1 MTKKH
6 RHLDFPV
13 RCTCIFHLP
22 RPSAC
27 NWKTMHHPQAPRAWI
42 AKQRHHIPETLPLDT
57 ECSRITE
64 LIQHIIILE
73 FGFGFLNSFYF
84 LFKRKPPQQ
93 MLCSLW
99 TLTQVLPKHPA
110 CPPGTPGAVSV
121 GGFEPNVRPTGQ
133 RRLQPYFQWI
143 HRCTYIPLASSPPCT
158 QVIAHGHAALS
169 FLNHILLAALFQL
182 LAGKLNWR
190 LPPPTSPSA
199 WCKAHPSQKVRVLCF
214 SNLLFRI

>member
-1 MTKKH
+1 MNCEAAASHSWDFTT
-6 RHLDFPV
+6 RHWVFPD
-13 RCTCIFHLP
+13 
-22 RPSAC
+22 
-27 NWKTMHHPQAPRAWI
+27 N
-42 AKQRHHIPETLPLDT
+42 
-57 ECSRITE
+57 RINSTHYYFRVWLWFFE
-64 LIQHIIILE
+64 L
-73 FGFGFLNSFYF
+73 FFFFLNENHHS
-84 LFKRKPPQQ
+84 K
-93 MLCSLW
+93 CSAASELSHRYCLS
-99 TLTQVLPKHPA
+99 TLHVHLGLLVQ
-110 CPPGTPGAVSV
+110 SV
-121 GGFEPNVRPTGQ
+121 GEFEPNVRPTGQ

-143 HRCTYIPLASSPPCT
+143 HRCTYIPLTSSPPCT